1 MEAIKRPVMQAKLR
15 LERARAEHG
24 WFDVAYRT
32 FKRYGEDD
40 ASSYA
45 AALTYYTFF
54 SIFPMLLFA
63 AAALGYITFG
73 NETLRQEIIDS
84 GLKTVPVLR
93 DALSPEGL
101 QIIEENKGSLA
112 LTGLALALYSGSGA
126 IVAMGRALNKIHHVT
141 EEGSFLSKRLRSLM
155 WLAILGA
162 AAVVSLGLSAIA
174 GFAPGPLAFVLA
186 LAGGL
191 AVNTTIFATA
201 FRYLTVKEET
211 WASVLP
217 GAVAAAIGFEIMKV
231 AGTAYLARGEAAR
244 SDTFGTFAAAAGLL
258 VASYLIAQITLLAAE
273 VNAVLA
279 ERRTTRESLNNQGRR
294 SER

>member
-1 MEAIKRPVMQAKLR
+1 VTQAKLR

-24 WFDVAYRT
+24 WFDVAYRA
-32 FKRYGEDD
+32 FKRYGEND

-73 NETLRQEIIDS
+73 NEALQREIFDS
-84 GLKTVPVLR
+84 GLRTVPILR
-93 DALSPEGL
+93 DALDPQGL
-101 QIIEENKGSLA
+101 KTIMENKGSLA
-112 LTGLALALYSGSGA
+112 VTGLVLALYSGSGA
-126 IVAMGRALNKIHHVT
+126 IVALGHALNKIHHVT
-141 EEGSFLSKRLRSLM
+141 EEGSFLQKRLRSLK

-162 AAVVSLGLSAIA
+162 AAVISLGLSAIA

-191 AVNTTIFATA
+191 AVNTAIFATA
-201 FRYLTVKEET
+201 FKYLTVKDET

-217 GAVAAAIGFEIMKV
+217 GAVVAAVGFEILKV
-231 AGTAYLARGEAAR
+231 AGTAYLAQGESTRNEA
-244 SDTFGTFAAAAGLL
+244 FGAFAAAAALL
-258 VASYLIAQITLLAAE
+258 VASYLIAQTTLLAAE

-279 ERRTTRESLNNQGRR
+279 ERRTTRESLHDQGRR